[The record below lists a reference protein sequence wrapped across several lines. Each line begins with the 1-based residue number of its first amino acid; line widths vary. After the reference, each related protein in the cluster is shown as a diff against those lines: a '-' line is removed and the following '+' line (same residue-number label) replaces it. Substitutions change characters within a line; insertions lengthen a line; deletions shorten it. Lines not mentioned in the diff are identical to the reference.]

1 MSAKISKCLCRNLLI
16 RAATQIKAVYKDHE
30 TLVTL
35 KRCITLSFKLL
46 DSQHKISIVLYC
58 CTYKNIFRFFG
69 DSANKTR
76 ILNLELNCK
85 ELRPFFL
92 HHVNVVYRVYKCS
105 KQSVPKYLRLFEQV
119 DTLHFYI
126 IFISI
131 IILLSL

>member
-85 ELRPFFL
+85 ELRPFFFTSC
-92 HHVNVVYRVYKCS
+92 KCS
-105 KQSVPKYLRLFEQV
+105 VQSVPKYLRLFEQV

-131 IILLSL
+131 IMLSL